1 VSDLAA
7 AAVTLREKLAVLL
20 TNQFGFRVVDIISM
34 TVGRLQLCEG
44 RLWVSGSA
52 FPESR
57 QGVKLNEDLA
67 RELSLLIE
75 NGNPDDWLFGS
86 PIRSGRHLSRR
97 AMYYLF
103 GKLRERAGLD
113 RKVCTLTTLRKA
125 TCASVVALDAGVK
138 ADCAGCL
145 RLVGVNRAWLSRNSP
160 VKTGT
165 SPQNEAGA
173 LTA

>member
-67 RELSLLIE
+67 RELSLLQS
-75 NGNPDDWLFGS
+75 DT
-86 PIRSGRHLSRR
+86 IR
-97 AMYYLF
+97 
-103 GKLRERAGLD
+103 
-113 RKVCTLTTLRKA
+113 A
-125 TCASVVALDAGVK
+125 TSLQESHVL
-138 ADCAGCL
+138 
-145 RLVGVNRAWLSRNSP
+145 P
-160 VKTGT
+160 VWQTPRT
-165 SPQNEAGA
+165 RWS
-173 LTA
+173 